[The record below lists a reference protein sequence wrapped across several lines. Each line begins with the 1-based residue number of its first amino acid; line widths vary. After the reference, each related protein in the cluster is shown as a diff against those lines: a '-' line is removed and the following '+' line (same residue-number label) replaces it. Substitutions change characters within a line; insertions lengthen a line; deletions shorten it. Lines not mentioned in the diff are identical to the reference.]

1 MVSRFKDIPCILRGT
16 EGLFPP
22 DMPIL
27 AAYNEIALK
36 SKYVRSTLERRLAAQ
51 IEYALRRAG
60 YGEVRARRQFGRI
73 IIDGAPSEA
82 AAIVAGVFGVVHAI
96 PAEETGSGIDEV
108 VALAVKVAGDILK
121 EGSTFAVRPKVV
133 GEHPYGSRDIA
144 VKAGAAINEAYK
156 GRGVRVNLTSPDVK
170 VGIEVRDKDA
180 YVYSKVLNGV
190 GGLPYGSQGRAVS
203 LFSGGIDSPVATWLV
218 MKRGVEVYPLFMD
231 QTPYVGESYLR
242 RAEEAFGGIARYAPS
257 EGFALYSAPMGRIM
271 ERILESPEPRFTCIL
286 CKRSMYRI
294 AEEFCKYKRAKAV
307 VTGESLGQVASQTLD
322 NLYVLDS
329 AVNIPVFRPL
339 IGLDKVEIE
348 DRARD
353 IGTYSLTAHRV
364 EGCKA
369 VPSTP
374 ATRSRIEKM
383 EVLEAHLGIIDL
395 CQGAAKEIT
404 RLHLG

>member
-1 MVSRFKDIPCILRGT
+1 
-16 EGLFPP
+16 
-22 DMPIL
+22 MPIL
-27 AAYNEIALK
+27 VAYNEIALK
-36 SKYVRSTLERRLAAQ
+36 SKYVRSTLEKRLASQ
-51 IEYALRRAG
+51 IEHVLRKAG
-60 YGEVRARRQFGRI
+60 YCEAKARRQFGRI

-82 AAIVAGVFGVVHAI
+82 ATIVANVFGVVHAI
-96 PAEETGSGIDEV
+96 PAEESGSGIDDV
-108 VALAVKVAGDILK
+108 IALGLKVAGDILK
-121 EGSTFAVRPKVV
+121 EGSTFAIRPKVI

-144 VKAGAAINEAYK
+144 VKAGAAINEAYS
-156 GRGVRVNLTSPDVK
+156 GRSVKVNLTSPDVT
-170 VGIEVRDKDA
+170 VGIEVRDNDA
-180 YVYSKVLNGV
+180 YIYSKILGGV
-190 GGLPYGSQGRAVS
+190 GGLPYGSQGRAIS

-218 MKRGVEVYPLFMD
+218 MKRGVEVLPLFMD

-242 RAEEAFGGIARYAPS
+242 RAEEAFKGIALYAPT
-257 EGFALYSAPMGRIM
+257 EGFALYSAPMGLVM

-294 AEEFCKYKRAKAV
+294 AEEFCKYKCAKAV

-322 NLYVLDS
+322 NIYVLDS
-329 AVNIPVFRPL
+329 AVRIPVLRPI

-374 ATRSRIEKM
+374 ATRSKIEKI
-383 EVLEAHLGIIDL
+383 ESLESVLGIHDL
-395 CQGAAKEIT
+395 CGEAAKKIT
-404 RLHLG
+404 RLNLA

>member
-1 MVSRFKDIPCILRGT
+1 
-16 EGLFPP
+16 
-22 DMPIL
+22 MPIL
-27 AAYNEIALK
+27 VAYNEIALK
-36 SKYVRSTLERRLAAQ
+36 SRYVRSTLERRLASQ
-51 IEYALRRAG
+51 IEHVLRKAG
-60 YGEVRARRQFGRI
+60 YGEARARRQFGRI
-73 IIDGAPSEA
+73 IVDSASPEA
-82 AAIVAGVFGVVHAI
+82 AAMVANVFGVVHAI

-108 VALAVKVAGDILK
+108 VALAVKAAGDTLK

-133 GEHPYGSRDIA
+133 GVQPYGSRDLA
-144 VKAGAAINEAYK
+144 VKAGAAINETYK
-156 GRGVRVNLTSPDVK
+156 GRGVRVNLTTPDVT

-180 YVYSKVLNGV
+180 YVYSKVLDGV

-218 MKRGVEVYPLFMD
+218 MKRGVEVLPLFMD

-242 RAEEAFGGIARYAPS
+242 RAEEAFRGIARYAPS
-257 EGFALYSAPMGRIM
+257 EGFALYSAPMGRVM
-271 ERILESPEPRFTCIL
+271 EKILESPEPRFTCIL

-294 AEEFCKYKRAKAV
+294 AEGFCKYKRAKAI

-329 AVNIPVFRPL
+329 AVRIPVLRPI
-339 IGLDKVEIE
+339 IGWDKVEIE
-348 DRARD
+348 DRAMD

-374 ATRSRIEKM
+374 ATRSRIEKI
-383 EVLEAHLGIIDL
+383 ESIESVLGLDDL
-395 CQGAAKEIT
+395 SIEAAKKIT
-404 RLHLG
+404 RLDLG